1 MDSKLS
7 LVPHGAILP
16 SRAVRGRACVYERRG
31 IRDLHALGENV
42 YIVLTNPNRASA
54 LERRAASLHSAQLD
68 KITARQIVAAL
79 RWDNADS
86 FFIAARSTR
95 ANLRLWGKSRL
106 ASSVFV
112 FG

>member
-1 MDSKLS
+1 M
-7 LVPHGAILP
+7 P
-16 SRAVRGRACVYERRG
+16 
-31 IRDLHALGENV
+31 LGENV
-42 YIVLTNPNRASA
+42 YTVLINPNRASA
-54 LERRAASLHSAQLD
+54 LETRAGASLHSAQLD

-79 RWDNADS
+79 RWDNTDS

-95 ANLRLWGKSRL
+95 ASLRLWGKSRL